1 MSPEVVVTATI
12 KKHATVIV
20 GEVGSI
26 DTEIMLDSG
35 SSVSLIRRELLPC
48 IQNAIKLPVP
58 SQPQLVTASGEPLL
72 VVDHVKAKVK
82 IKELQIVHDFLVVD
96 SLVVPVILGIK
107 FLQENRLVLDF
118 SCTPVGVRV
127 SEAQPEENDQQGGQW
142 KAVWTAEHKCREKIC
157 AALTAEDAGTDAA
170 DECSVP
176 RFSGPDLYDIPE
188 CEHPSLAQ
196 VVDEFLELFKT
207 KPGKTMVEYHY
218 ISTTG
223 CPVKVPPRRIPAH
236 YREEVKQ
243 QLQDMLNQGIIQE
256 SSSPWM
262 APAVYVPKKSG
273 EIRLCVDYR
282 ELNKKTTKDAYPLP
296 LPDEVQDR
304 LEGSTMFSTLDL
316 QCGYWQMPVN
326 PDDRAKTAFCPGPG
340 MGLFEFTRM
349 PFGLTGAPSSFQRL
363 MDKLFRDI
371 PFVTTYIDDVLVH
384 SKTEELHMQHLH
396 EVFRRLKEA
405 GLTLRG
411 KKCHIGRTEVPYL
424 GHVFSAT
431 GMAPDQEKVRV
442 VREWPV
448 PSDVTEVRRFLGLA
462 SYYRRYIH
470 QFSDIAAPLHS
481 LTQKGVPFVWTPE
494 CQTAF
499 TTLKEKLTQ
508 APILVYP
515 RFDSEALPFVLQTDA
530 SSVGVGAVL
539 EQGGK
544 VVAYASRTLTKSER
558 QYSVIQ
564 RECLAT
570 VYGMKQFR
578 HYLLGRSFTLVT
590 DHAPL
595 QWLSAQKMEGL
606 LCRWSLAIQEYD
618 FTMLYRK
625 GSLNTNADAL
635 SRCVNPE
642 AVSASTQIQTRHTK
656 EELITAQQND
666 PVVRELSQALHQ
678 NSAKPTKSGEW
689 GQSPLIRYRQLW
701 PQLTLVE
708 GIVCR
713 KYTPGPTK
721 DLITVPIIPDSL
733 RQKVLYHCHD
743 SPTAGHQG
751 IDKTLERLRKVAYW
765 VNMAQDVEKHCRECL
780 ACQKSKLPKPTKAP
794 LVSMPIGKPWQMVA
808 VDILE
813 VPVSNKGNRYLLVVQ
828 DYFTKWADAIPLRNQ
843 TAATITEKLV
853 KLFSVMG
860 LPDILHSD
868 QGRNFESTLLQQ
880 TLEAFGTVK
889 SHTTAYHPEGD
900 GMVERFNRSLLQL
913 LRSYVENEADWE
925 RHLPLVLYAYR
936 TSVHSSTGIEPYVLM
951 FGRQPHTA
959 KTGFEPSVAY
969 DASSYKSTLQAKM
982 AELVDFVE
990 SKLASASAD
999 QKRAYDKS
1007 STQRSFKV
1015 NDPVWLSIPT
1025 AGKLDPRWEGD
1036 WEVVAVKGP
1045 VNVKISDGER
1055 TKIVHINRLQH
1066 RILPSSIPTLSQ
1078 TFSKPVMQPWNP
1090 PQVEHFVEPEVN
1102 TPQLRHSQRS
1112 RTSPDYYRPDARGR
1126 A

>member
-1 MSPEVVVTATI
+1 M
-12 KKHATVIV
+12 
-20 GEVGSI
+20 
-26 DTEIMLDSG
+26 
-35 SSVSLIRRELLPC
+35 
-48 IQNAIKLPVP
+48 
-58 SQPQLVTASGEPLL
+58 
-72 VVDHVKAKVK
+72 
-82 IKELQIVHDFLVVD
+82 
-96 SLVVPVILGIK
+96 
-107 FLQENRLVLDF
+107 
-118 SCTPVGVRV
+118 
-127 SEAQPEENDQQGGQW
+127 
-142 KAVWTAEHKCREKIC
+142 
-157 AALTAEDAGTDAA
+157 
-170 DECSVP
+170 
-176 RFSGPDLYDIPE
+176 
-188 CEHPSLAQ
+188 
-196 VVDEFLELFKT
+196 
-207 KPGKTMVEYHY
+207 
-218 ISTTG
+218 
-223 CPVKVPPRRIPAH
+223 
-236 YREEVKQ
+236 
-243 QLQDMLNQGIIQE
+243 
-256 SSSPWM
+256 
-262 APAVYVPKKSG
+262 
-273 EIRLCVDYR
+273 
-282 ELNKKTTKDAYPLP
+282 
-296 LPDEVQDR
+296 
-304 LEGSTMFSTLDL
+304 
-316 QCGYWQMPVN
+316 
-326 PDDRAKTAFCPGPG
+326 
-340 MGLFEFTRM
+340 
-349 PFGLTGAPSSFQRL
+349 
-363 MDKLFRDI
+363 
-371 PFVTTYIDDVLVH
+371 
-384 SKTEELHMQHLH
+384 
-396 EVFRRLKEA
+396 
-405 GLTLRG
+405 
-411 KKCHIGRTEVPYL
+411 
-424 GHVFSAT
+424 
-431 GMAPDQEKVRV
+431 
-442 VREWPV
+442 
-448 PSDVTEVRRFLGLA
+448 
-462 SYYRRYIH
+462 
-470 QFSDIAAPLHS
+470 
-481 LTQKGVPFVWTPE
+481 
-494 CQTAF
+494 
-499 TTLKEKLTQ
+499 
-508 APILVYP
+508 
-515 RFDSEALPFVLQTDA
+515 
-530 SSVGVGAVL
+530 
-539 EQGGK
+539 
-544 VVAYASRTLTKSER
+544 
-558 QYSVIQ
+558 
-564 RECLAT
+564 
-570 VYGMKQFR
+570 
-578 HYLLGRSFTLVT
+578 
-590 DHAPL
+590 
-595 QWLSAQKMEGL
+595 
-606 LCRWSLAIQEYD
+606 
-618 FTMLYRK
+618 
-625 GSLNTNADAL
+625 
-635 SRCVNPE
+635 
-642 AVSASTQIQTRHTK
+642 
-656 EELITAQQND
+656 
-666 PVVRELSQALHQ
+666 
-678 NSAKPTKSGEW
+678 
-689 GQSPLIRYRQLW
+689 
-701 PQLTLVE
+701 E

-721 DLITVPIIPDSL
+721 DLIAVPIIPDSL

-780 ACQKSKLPKPTKAP
+780 TCQKSKLPKPTKAP

-913 LRSYVENEADWE
+913 LHSYVENEADWE

-969 DASSYKSTLQAKM
+969 NASSYKSTLQAKM

-1090 PQVEHFVEPEVN
+1090 PQVEHFVEPEAN

-1112 RTSPDYYRPDARGR
+1112 RKSPDYYRPDARGR